1 MEKSLSIIVS
11 KVNYWIES
19 VIFGELGKLV
29 GGMLQLGISF
39 MVNDTLP
46 VALHIEWQYIFLFPS
61 RCA

>member
-1 MEKSLSIIVS
+1 MEKSLSIIVR

-19 VIFGELGKLV
+19 VIFGKLGKLV

-46 VALHIEWQYIFLFPS
+46 VI
-61 RCA
+61 